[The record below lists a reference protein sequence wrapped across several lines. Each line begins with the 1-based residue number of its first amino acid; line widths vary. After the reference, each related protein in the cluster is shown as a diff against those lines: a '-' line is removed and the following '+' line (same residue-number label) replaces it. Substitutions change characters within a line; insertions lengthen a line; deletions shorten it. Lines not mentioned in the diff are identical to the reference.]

1 MAALTWLAPVLALF
15 DHLAAALSAAG
26 PLPFFVAMA
35 LLPAAGVPM
44 MVFSL
49 TAGTAF
55 APRMG
60 MGAVVAAGLVAQTI
74 NLILTYWLARRALRP
89 WLTRLVA
96 RLGYKVPR
104 VEDADMTDLI
114 VLLRVTPGIPFFG
127 QNYLL
132 GLADAPFGKY
142 LWISC
147 ATSSTYTAAIIVFGE
162 ALRHGR
168 ARLIMEAVL
177 VLVALTAATHLL
189 RRHYGRKKAAA

>member
-1 MAALTWLAPVLALF
+1 MAALTVLAPILALF

-26 PLPFFVAMA
+26 PLPFFIAMA
-35 LLPAAGVPM
+35 LLPAVGVPM
-44 MVFSL
+44 TVFSL

-55 APRMG
+55 APQMG
-60 MGAVVAAGLVAQTI
+60 MGAVIAAGLAAVTI

-89 WLTRLVA
+89 WLTRLIT
-96 RLGYKVPR
+96 RLGHKVPQ
-104 VEDADMTDLI
+104 VEAADMTDLI
-114 VLLRVTPGIPFFG
+114 VLIRVTPGVPFFA

-132 GLADAPFGKY
+132 GLADAPVGKY

-147 ATSSTYTAAIIVFGE
+147 ATSWTYTAAIIVFGE

-168 ARLIMEAVL
+168 AKLILEAVL